1 MSQSAEAGAPWRVA
15 TWLKHGLA
23 GGVRFAEARLNRN
36 VGDGL
41 LATLGAESVAPGA
54 VGCVQRDAHV
64 SGAVNLSSSSPPGI
78 PSGCSCFPY
87 P

>member
-23 GGVRFAEARLNRN
+23 GGVRFAEARINRN

-41 LATLGAESVAPGA
+41 LATLGAESVGA
-54 VGCVQRDAHV
+54 LGAESVGARSRRMRTA
-64 SGAVNLSSSSPPGI
+64 
-78 PSGCSCFPY
+78 
-87 P
+87 